1 MIIRAIVLE
10 MEILCVEFLKNA
22 GEKRHLL
29 HKLSQNIISANIYQ
43 GITEYKF

>member
-10 MEILCVEFLKNA
+10 MELLVEVLKNA

-29 HKLSQNIISANIYQ
+29 HNLSQNIISANIYQ